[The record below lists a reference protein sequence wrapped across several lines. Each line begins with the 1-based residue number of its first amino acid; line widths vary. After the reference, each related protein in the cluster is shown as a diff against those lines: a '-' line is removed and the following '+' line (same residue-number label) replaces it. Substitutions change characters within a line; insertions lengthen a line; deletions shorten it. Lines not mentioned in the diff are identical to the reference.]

1 MPTVIVDDSI
11 TTDATTVKIQA
22 FQTAIPPRMLFQIPD
37 YDLHPTAG
45 SANTGQFLDSP
56 ATETGL
62 MTTPADHFIP
72 GATPTY
78 PLTNLYADLF
88 HDLTTAPYQLGSAS
102 STVDPDGDPMT
113 APYAPAADPSN
124 VDFDRRQHPY
134 FRTELMQKMMNL
146 STVRTHQFACWITV
160 GFFEV
165 AEEGNPQIL
174 ATASGKLNPF
184 NVVDQLGKELGAAEG
199 KSTRYKL
206 FCVIDRSRADGY
218 NPAEPEDF
226 NNYVVYSNRIE

>member
-1 MPTVIVDDSI
+1 SGRLDTMPTVVVKDSL
-11 TTDATTVKIQA
+11 TKTVSIQA

-37 YDLHPTAG
+37 FDLHPTAA

-62 MTTPADHFIP
+62 MSSPADHFIP

-88 HDLTTAPYQLGSAS
+88 HDLGPTAANPALPPYQLGSAS
-102 STVDPDGDPMT
+102 PL
-113 APYAPAADPSN
+113 AAAADPAN
-124 VDFDRRQHPY
+124 ADFDRRQHPY

-174 ATASGKLNPF
+174 ATASGRLSPF

-206 FCVIDRSRADGY
+206 FCVIDRSRADAY

-226 NNYVVYSNRIE
+226 NNYIVYSNRIE